1 MTVIKDTSSEH
12 QQTEFRFIPHG
23 WGVKRISEFTS
34 IITGGTP
41 NTLCAEYWGGDI
53 RWMNS
58 GELNFKFIDD
68 VKGRIT
74 AEGLK
79 NSSTHLI
86 PEGCILIGLAGQ
98 GKTRG
103 TAAFNRVPLCTNQ
116 SIAAILPSE
125 NHDSL
130 YLYYVIDSKYEYL
143 RLLSSGDGGRGGL
156 NKNLLSSLLVLLPND
171 KSEQKAIAQAL
182 NDVDKLII
190 ALDKK
195 IEKKRLIKQGAM
207 QQLLTGKIRLVGFND
222 PWIEKTLDDILNYEQ
237 PQKYL
242 VYSTKYVDY
251 GIPVLTA
258 GKTLI
263 LGYTHELWGIYEKL
277 PVIIFDDFTTSS
289 KYITY
294 PFKVKSSAMKM
305 LNLKSNEYNLRLIYE
320 LIQLIDFQLT
330 DHQRYWIS
338 KYSKLIIKLPQN
350 YDEQI
355 AIATI
360 LSDIDKEIADLEAR
374 RDKYRLIKKGM
385 MQKLLTGQIRL
396 VKPQTK
402 SLAEVRR
409 IPVAAHIIAGHIVNS
424 LYGSKGWGRTKL
436 QKSMHLIGYYC
447 QLDFGNDYI
456 QNTAGPDDQILMDY
470 IDAKFRQYRH
480 VRIVKQKDSQ
490 GRWRYDY
497 RPNEGWIEEVEIAFE
512 NYPPD
517 IQDKI
522 NALLAKIKSMDLG
535 RAEIISTLYAVWNN
549 RIIKNEPIIDTL
561 LLEDFYAWSKHKLNF
576 NRELVLNGL
585 KYMRKEGIVPTGWG
599 KYIDKKE

>member
-436 QKSMHLIGYYC
+436 QKSIHLIGYCC

-456 QNTAGPDDQILMDY
+456 QNTAGPDDQILMNY